1 MKKFLSLVLALCV
14 VLSLAACGG
23 KTTTTT
29 PSDAPKPAEGQDS
42 SAGKDNNA
50 GQDNSAAPADAAK
63 TPADYSGTLTIY
75 SPHDSDPL
83 NDGVKEFEKAYPNV
97 HVEVIADGTSNLVN
111 KIGAE
116 SANPIAD
123 VLWGGGADTLAAYKE
138 YFQPYKPSCIDLI
151 DPSLY
156 DAEYYWIGESPLPM
170 VFIANTNKI
179 PENEIPQTWKDL
191 ANFDTDKYGKIAI
204 ADPTS
209 SGSAFT
215 QLCTMIFL
223 YGQQSDDYAAGWG
236 LVSQIIPKLEVKN
249 SSSLAHK
256 DIFAGENAV
265 GITLEKAAIKYTDDF
280 MKVVYPTDGTSA
292 VPDGVAIVKNC
303 PNPELAQLFV
313 EFVLGKD
320 CQTRQNAEWGRR
332 PIRSDVTPVG
342 LKPLSDIKLMNYN
355 FDYAAN
361 NAPAIKEQ
369 WQDMLVG

>member
-1 MKKFLSLVLALCV
+1 MKKFLSLTLALCMI
-14 VLSLAACGG
+14 LALAACGS
-23 KTTTTT
+23 KQAEQPAQSSNTPAETQSTT
-29 PSDAPKPAEGQDS
+29 PAAAEPTP
-42 SAGKDNNA
+42 
-50 GQDNSAAPADAAK
+50 APADTTK
-63 TPADYSGTLTIY
+63 SPADYTGTLTIY

-83 NDGVKEFEKAYPNV
+83 NDGVKAFEEAYPNV

-123 VLWGGGADTLAAYKE
+123 VLWGGGADTLAAYKD

-151 DPSLY
+151 DSSLY
-156 DAEYYWIGESPLPM
+156 DPEYYWIGESPLPM
-170 VFIANTNKI
+170 VFIANTDKI
-179 PENEIPQTWKDL
+179 PESDIPQTWKDL
-191 ANFDTDKYGKIAI
+191 ANFDTAKYGKIAI

-223 YGQQSDDYAAGWG
+223 YGQESDDYAAGWQ

-265 GITLEKAAIKYTDDF
+265 GITLEKAAIKYTDSF
-280 MKVVYPTDGTSA
+280 MKIVYPTDGTSA

-303 PNPELAQLFV
+303 PNLELAQLFV

-332 PIRSDVTPVG
+332 PIRGDVTPVG
-342 LKPLSDIKLMNYN
+342 RKPLSEIKLMNYN

-361 NAPAIKEQ
+361 NAPTIKEQ

>member
-1 MKKFLSLVLALCV
+1 
-14 VLSLAACGG
+14 
-23 KTTTTT
+23 
-29 PSDAPKPAEGQDS
+29 
-42 SAGKDNNA
+42 
-50 GQDNSAAPADAAK
+50 
-63 TPADYSGTLTIY
+63 
-75 SPHDSDPL
+75 
-83 NDGVKEFEKAYPNV
+83 
-97 HVEVIADGTSNLVN
+97 
-111 KIGAE
+111 
-116 SANPIAD
+116 
-123 VLWGGGADTLAAYKE
+123 
-138 YFQPYKPSCIDLI
+138 
-151 DPSLY
+151 
-156 DAEYYWIGESPLPM
+156 M

-179 PENEIPQTWKDL
+179 PESDIPQTWKDL
-191 ANFDTDKYGKIAI
+191 ASFDAAKYGKIAI

-223 YGQQSDDYAAGWG
+223 YGQESDDYAAGWE
-236 LVSQIIPKLEVKN
+236 LVGQIIPKLEVKN

-280 MKVVYPTDGTSA
+280 MKVVYPADGTSA

-303 PNPELAQLFV
+303 PNPELAQVFV

-332 PIRSDVTPVG
+332 PIRGDVTPVG

-361 NAPAIKEQ
+361 NAPAIKEK

>member
-1 MKKFLSLVLALCV
+1 MKKLLSLMLALCMV
-14 VLSLAACGG
+14 FALVACGG
-23 KTTTTT
+23 QTSTNE
-29 PSDAPKPAEGQDS
+29 PAP
-42 SAGKDNNA
+42 
-50 GQDNSAAPADAAK
+50 AAPAATPAAPAATPAAPAEPATPAAPAEK
-63 TPADYSGTLTIY
+63 APADYTGTLTVY

-83 NDGVKEFEKAYPNV
+83 NDGVKAFEEAYPNV
-97 HVEVIADGTSNLVN
+97 KVEIIADGTSNLVN

-123 VLWGGGADTLAAYKE
+123 VLWGGGADTLAAYKD
-138 YFQPYKPSCIDLI
+138 YFQPYQPSCIDLI
-151 DPSLY
+151 DSSLY
-156 DAEYYWIGESPLPM
+156 DSAYYWIGESPLPM
-170 VFIANTNKI
+170 VFIANTDKI
-179 PENEIPQTWKDL
+179 PESDIPQTWKDL
-191 ANFDTDKYGKIAI
+191 ASFDTDKYGKIAI

-215 QLCTMIFL
+215 QLCTILFL
-223 YGQQSDDYAAGWG
+223 YGQESDDYAAGWE
-236 LVSQIIPKLEVKN
+236 LVGQIIPKLEVKN

-265 GITLEKAAIKYTDDF
+265 GITLEKAAIKYTDSF

-332 PIRSDVTPVG
+332 PIRSDVSPVG
-342 LKPLSDIKLMNYN
+342 LPELSSIKLMNYN

-361 NAPAIKEQ
+361 NAPAIKEK